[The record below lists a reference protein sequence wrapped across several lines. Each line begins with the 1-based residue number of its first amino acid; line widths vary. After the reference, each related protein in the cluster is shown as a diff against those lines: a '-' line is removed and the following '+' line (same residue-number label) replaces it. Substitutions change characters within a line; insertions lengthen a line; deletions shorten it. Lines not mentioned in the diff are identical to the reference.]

1 MAMFKDATYILT
13 VRDAHPG
20 VATRRLYDAHS
31 VPGVQRRDFV
41 SFCQGWIV
49 EGIFDKIV
57 QRSVQVEHGLTD
69 MNQFGGALADDVNA

>member
-31 VPGVQRRDFV
+31 VPGV
-41 SFCQGWIV
+41 
-49 EGIFDKIV
+49 
-57 QRSVQVEHGLTD
+57 
-69 MNQFGGALADDVNA
+69 